1 MMKTRK
7 KKTKPFSTLALTK
20 GDRVIPVSFLFGNS
34 MIKFY
39 KSKHT
44 FKRRTHEDV
53 PGWGQAVMQFKCPV
67 CDGKASGYIIEH
79 EPLRGSCSE
88 CYVRFVQLKKTW
100 HVFVPKFKIE
110 MVERLHGK
118 INWVKSAKSPFTKA
132 RKYDII
138 HVNPTIVH
146 KGERSMAFTTK
157 VTLSFSDGEVA
168 ENFKADDKKVSTRNA
183 RRWIRNQGFS
193 IRDAEKE
200 EKGKTQLIVA
210 IASDEPMPQPEAV
223 EDDNDES
230 ES

>member
-118 INWVKSAKSPFTKA
+118 INWVKSAKSPFT
-132 RKYDII
+132 
-138 HVNPTIVH
+138 
-146 KGERSMAFTTK
+146 
-157 VTLSFSDGEVA
+157 SFSDGEVA